1 MARWQILR
9 WVLVAVFVLAGCA
22 AGDAP
27 DFVPLASA
35 DFPTT
40 LGAGFPVAQ
49 VADKGKRSVEVRESA
64 PNFAFVWADGRG
76 ADLFSLR
83 GRPVVINFWATWCG
97 PCRAEMPDLVALHQ
111 TSPDL
116 VVLEVNAQEPID
128 LIRPFAQ
135 EFGMTMPVL
144 VDEAGAVRSLYGV
157 RNMPTTLFI
166 DAAGVIVARWAGVLS
181 QDQLGRFVAQIQ

>member
-1 MARWQILR
+1 MKLPESASLRFRAARLSSLAI
-9 WVLVAVFVLAGCA
+9 VAVSLVCGAPALAGSDVS
-22 AGDAP
+22 GPAP
-27 DFVPLASA
+27 DF
-35 DFPTT
+35 T
-40 LGAGFPVAQ
+40 LPAQ
-49 VADKGKRSVEVRESA
+49 AANAVQLSK
-64 PNFAFVWADGRG
+64 
-76 ADLFSLR
+76 LR
-83 GRPVVINFWATWCG
+83 GQVVMINFWATWCG

-128 LIRPFAQ
+128 LSRPFAQ